1 MKRIA
6 ALVTLA
12 NVLGYLA
19 LMQVEPRYGLLQPRG
34 GLLTLGISF
43 AIAWAG
49 LLAASREDLPPERRS
64 HLPPPR
70 GSGCSCRASASAT
83 STGARFRP
91 ERIPSAQPGPPN
103 RSRHFEPPN

>member
-49 LLAASREDLPPERRS
+49 LLAAGRDDLPLERRFQFAAAAWIWLLVQS
-64 HLPPPR
+64 F
-70 GSGCSCRASASAT
+70 GIGYIYWSAVS
-83 STGARFRP
+83 P
-91 ERIPSAQPGPPN
+91 
-103 RSRHFEPPN
+103 